1 MFYEAREIFDDAKK
15 YINPETDPVHW
26 DLLNGLSELAMSL
39 QSLEEE
45 IERIEQH
52 LNNNVK

>member
-26 DLLNGLSELAMSL
+26 DLLNGLSELAMVSFR
-39 QSLEEE
+39 QGCM
-45 IERIEQH
+45 
-52 LNNNVK
+52 NFD